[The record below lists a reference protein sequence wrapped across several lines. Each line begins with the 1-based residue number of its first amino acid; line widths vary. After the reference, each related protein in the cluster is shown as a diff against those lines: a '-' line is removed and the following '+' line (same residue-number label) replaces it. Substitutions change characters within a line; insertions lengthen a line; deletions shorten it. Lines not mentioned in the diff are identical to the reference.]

1 MTTTMKR
8 LAGALLLL
16 TLSLSTAH
24 ANWDPPTL
32 IANGGGISPG
42 RSALVAVGSDTL
54 HYVYGSQR
62 TGKPEIYYRRSVDG
76 GRSWEPA
83 RQLTDE
89 TSPRRFGRR
98 FSIAADGDNVY
109 AVWSEFHSPDDG
121 RLQSLWMARSTDAG
135 VSWTEQTPM
144 NPDPLEWTDH
154 GALSASGPYVHIVWN
169 GTTLGSG
176 EYRVNYRRSTDF
188 GATWSDT
195 RVLGYGL
202 APNPALTGAGSVL
215 HLTWNSW
222 VNGADSV
229 FHCYRRSEDNGET
242 WGDSTWLAADP
253 YEPSSTSINIYE
265 NTHLALSGSNAYFVW
280 SSDQDNRS
288 TGYYTDLYLR
298 ASTDKGKTW
307 GPARR
312 ITNYQDDTASG
323 NVAADPWLA
332 VTESGLHLVW
342 DNLWDVVSYDFG
354 QFSNQIK
361 HLQSTDGGLTWGE
374 EISLSEPQANN
385 YPYGYP
391 QIIAAGDDL
400 HAIWRDAEAG
410 GVLHRL
416 NPGGSS
422 SVEPSAVDTP
432 PAKWLLLR

>member
-1 MTTTMKR
+1 MATGMKR

-16 TLSLSTAH
+16 ALSLSTAQ

-32 IANGGGISPG
+32 IGNGGALWPG
-42 RSALVAVGSDTL
+42 RPVMVAVGPDTL
-54 HYVYGSQR
+54 HYIYGSQR
-62 TGKPEIYYRRSVDG
+62 TGKPEIYYRRSIDG
-76 GRSWEPA
+76 GRSWGA
-83 RQLTDE
+83 VRRLTDE

-98 FSIAADGDNVY
+98 FSIAADRDNVY

-121 RLQSLWMARSTDAG
+121 RLQSLWMVRSTDAG
-135 VSWTEQTPM
+135 DSWTEQTPM

-154 GALSASGPYVHIVWN
+154 GAVSASGRYVHVVWSSPPD
-169 GTTLGSG
+169 SG
-176 EYRVNYRRSTDF
+176 ETRVDYRRSTDF

-195 RVLGYGL
+195 RVLGYGF
-202 APNPALTGAGSVL
+202 APNPGLTGAGSVL

-253 YEPSSTSINIYE
+253 FDPSSTSISIYE
-265 NTHLALSGSNAYFVW
+265 NTHLALSGSNAYIVW

-288 TGYYTDLYLR
+288 TGYYTDIYIR
-298 ASTDKGKTW
+298 ASTDEGKTW
-307 GPARR
+307 GPAER

-323 NVAADPWLA
+323 NVAADPWLV
-332 VTESGLHLVW
+332 VTDNGLHLVW
-342 DNLWDVVSYDFG
+342 DNLWDVLSYDFG
-354 QFSNQIK
+354 RFNNQVK
-361 HLQSTDGGLTWGE
+361 YLQSSDGGVTWGE
-374 EISLSEPQANN
+374 EVFLSEPQANN
-385 YPYGYP
+385 YPYSYP
-391 QIIAAGDDL
+391 QIIAVGEDL
-400 HAIWRDAEAG
+400 HAIWQDAGAA

-422 SVEPSAVDTP
+422 SVWPSATDPVSDRY
-432 PAKWLLLR
+432 LLLW